1 MKRFIALF
9 AVALGACA
17 LGQGQVD
24 VSTSKSATFPGAP
37 AGKDLAGVST
47 TTDASLTL
55 DFQDDLASL
64 GNLGALS
71 ATMSQ
76 NSVSGTDLNVIRHI
90 RATLATKDGTIPEQV
105 ASDVDVPEASTE
117 VELPLLISDSQLLAF
132 LSEGKVVLHVYL
144 TGSIPEHPF
153 TLTYMLMAQVSVA
166 MKGSIL

>member
-1 MKRFIALF
+1 
-9 AVALGACA
+9 
-17 LGQGQVD
+17 
-24 VSTSKSATFPGAP
+24 
-37 AGKDLAGVST
+37 VST

-71 ATMSQ
+71 ATISQ